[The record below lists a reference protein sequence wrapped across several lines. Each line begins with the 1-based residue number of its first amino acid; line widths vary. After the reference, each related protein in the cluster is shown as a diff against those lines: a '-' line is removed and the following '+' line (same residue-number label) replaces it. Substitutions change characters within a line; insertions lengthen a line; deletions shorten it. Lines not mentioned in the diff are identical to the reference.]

1 MLAARAGA
9 EHVCR
14 ALLRGAA
21 RMLGCGRIV
30 DAACCTPR
38 CGRRNTGVK
47 SFRYY
52 WRAALLAFRL
62 ARREPQLLRLLAE
75 ACLKSPDAA
84 ALLRQ
89 EDCSGRRPLDY
100 FLCAQHALD
109 QDRALPPPPLL
120 LRCARLAPGGKYS
133 LGLARDCRGTVCGS
147 TRSTV
152 SC

>member
-1 MLAARAGA
+1 VREDRGRGVLYATLRAPQHRREIVSLLLA
-9 EHVCR
+9 
-14 ALLRGAA
+14 RGA
-21 RMLGCGRIV
+21 V
-30 DAACCTPR
+30 PDP
-38 CGRRNTGVK
+38 
-47 SFRYY
+47 
-52 WRAALLAFRL
+52 LAFRL